1 MRLPQAPPPLLS
13 TIVLLLA
20 SSPLLQ
26 AAPDAS
32 EIVLE
37 EENSSDLQ
45 LQNATFEKRW
55 EATSACQYGA
65 CGVDQTICCNTNSG
79 GYCSTDAWSTAYCLT
94 SEWGAATTPAQAT
107 ATPTGEG
114 HYTYWTVTT
123 YETDTVMTTYTSSS
137 WVAGVT
143 EVVQTCPSDYA
154 GMTTLCG
161 SMCCATSQYCN
172 AETCTSN
179 SALVTVTGAGAT
191 AGTRGTSVTG
201 VIITSTIS
209 PTVTT
214 GFGTPAPVSSGNAT
228 LVAASSSS
236 GLSGGAIAGIVIGVI
251 FGVILLLLICLA
263 CCIRA
268 GFDAILALFGLGN
281 RRRRRGGRVVEEEV
295 IERRRRSGTAD
306 SRRWYGAGYAGR
318 PAGRTSVTRIEE
330 RRRTGGWGGAA
341 GAGLGGLA
349 VALGLKRD
357 RRRRRD
363 DKTESDAS
371 YDSYSYDYSDY
382 YTGRKHETIRLVEH
396 REESDD

>member
-1 MRLPQAPPPLLS
+1 MKLLQAPPTLLS
-13 TIVLLLA
+13 TIALLLA
-20 SSPLLQ
+20 SSRPSH

-37 EENSSDLQ
+37 EDNSTDLQ

-65 CGVDQTICCNTNSG
+65 CGVDQTICCNTDSG
-79 GYCSTDAWSTAYCLT
+79 GYCSTDAWSTAYCMT
-94 SEWGAATTPAQAT
+94 SEWGAATTTAT
-107 ATPTGEG
+107 ATATGEG
-114 HYTYWTVTT
+114 YYTYWTVTT

-143 EVVQTCPSDYA
+143 EVVQTCPMDWH

-161 SMCCATSQYCN
+161 SICCATSQYC
-172 AETCTSN
+172 AAGTCTTFPYT
-179 SALVTVTGAGAT
+179 ATTAGAT

-214 GFGTPAPVSSGNAT
+214 GFGTPVPASSGNAT
-228 LVAASSSS
+228 LVTASTSS

-251 FGVILLLLICLA
+251 FGIILLLLICLF

-281 RRRRRGGRVVEEEV
+281 RRKRRGSSRVVEEEV
-295 IERRRRSGTAD
+295 IERRRRGSAAD
-306 SRRWYGAGYAGR
+306 SRRWYGAGAAGR

-330 RRRTGGWGGAA
+330 RRRTGGWGTA
-341 GAGLGGLA
+341 GAGLGGIA
-349 VALGLKRD
+349 VALGLKRRED
-357 RRRRRD
+357 ERRRRRD
-363 DKTESDAS
+363 DKTESDVS

-382 YTGRKHETIRLVEH
+382 YSGRKHETIRLVEH